1 MQLISATLKLVAVDG
16 ARTSVSLASLQVGVN
31 TSVQVQAVAAAG
43 AGPLS
48 KPVFAMLRL
57 QQQQTSRESPV
68 HKQRYLMR
76 QYDIHIFYKAI
87 FREYRTKQT
96 KATETNK

>member
-16 ARTSVSLASLQVGVN
+16 AKTSVSLASLQVGVN
-31 TSVQVQAVAAAG
+31 TSVQVQAMAAAG

-48 KPVFAMLRL
+48 KPVFAMLQ
-57 QQQQTSRESPV
+57 QQQQTSRESPF

-76 QYDIHIFYKAI
+76 QHNIHIFYKAI
-87 FREYRTKQT
+87 FCKYRTKQT
-96 KATETNK
+96 KATERNK